1 MPGQSIEKGRDR
13 LDRHHCDFAEEMVL
27 HRIHPCEGLCG
38 PAEEAS
44 RKISHLI

>member
-1 MPGQSIEKGRDR
+1 MPGQSIEEGRDR
-13 LDRHHCDFAEEMVL
+13 LDRHYCDFAEEMVL